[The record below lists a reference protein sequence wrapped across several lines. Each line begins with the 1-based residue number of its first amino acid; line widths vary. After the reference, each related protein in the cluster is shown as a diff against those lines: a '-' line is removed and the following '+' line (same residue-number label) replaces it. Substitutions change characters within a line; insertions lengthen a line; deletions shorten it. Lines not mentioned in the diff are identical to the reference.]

1 MMTRYIAV
9 IEDHETEKKYVIG
22 NDHASKE
29 TALGSLL
36 FAMQLKLL
44 EHAGGDAHV
53 QFDAI
58 KTCGI
63 TDNGED
69 ALYIEGNAFNSE
81 TKEFPTVTGY
91 VFRVGNEEEDE

>member
-1 MMTRYIAV
+1 MTRYIAI

-29 TALGSLL
+29 TALGSLMI
-36 FAMQLKLL
+36 AMQLALL
-44 EHAGGDAHV
+44 EHAGGDACV
-53 QFDAI
+53 RFDAI

-81 TKEFPTVTGY
+81 SKEFPTVTGY
-91 VFRVGNEEEDE
+91 VFRVGGDDE

>member
-1 MMTRYIAV
+1 MTRYIAV
-9 IEDHETEKKYVIG
+9 IEDRDSKKKFVIG

-29 TALGSLL
+29 TALGSLII
-36 FAMQLKLL
+36 AMQLRLL
-44 EHAGGDAHV
+44 DSAGGDADVKFH
-53 QFDAI
+53 AL

-69 ALYIEGNAFNSE
+69 TLYIEGNAFNTE

-91 VFRVGNEEEDE
+91 IFRVGGDEE

>member
-36 FAMQLKLL
+36 IAMQLTLL
-44 EHAGGDAHV
+44 QHAGGDAQV
-53 QFDAI
+53 QFGAL

-69 ALYIEGNAFNSE
+69 ALYIEGNAFNVE

>member
-9 IEDHETEKKYVIG
+9 IEDHETEKKHVIG

-29 TALGSLL
+29 TALGSLMI
-36 FAMQLKLL
+36 AMQLTLL
-44 EHAGGDAHV
+44 QHTGGDAQV
-53 QFDAI
+53 QFGAL

-69 ALYIEGNAFNSE
+69 TLYIEGNAFNVE

-91 VFRVGNEEEDE
+91 VFRVGNEEDDE

>member
-1 MMTRYIAV
+1 MTRYIAV

-29 TALGSLL
+29 TALGSLMI
-36 FAMQLKLL
+36 AMQLRLL
-44 EHAGGDAHV
+44 EHAGEDAHV
-53 QFDAI
+53 QFDVL
-58 KTCGI
+58 KTCGS

-69 ALYIEGNAFNSE
+69 TLYIEGNAFNTE

-91 VFRVGNEEEDE
+91 VFRVGGDDE

>member
-1 MMTRYIAV
+1 MMTRYIAT

-53 QFDAI
+53 QFGAI

-91 VFRVGNEEEDE
+91 VFRVGDEEEEE

>member
-1 MMTRYIAV
+1 MTRYIAV
-9 IEDHETEKKYVIG
+9 IEDHENEKKHVIG

-36 FAMQLKLL
+36 IAMQLRLL
-44 EHAGGDAHV
+44 DSAGGDAHV
-53 QFDAI
+53 EFSAL

-69 ALYIEGNAFNSE
+69 TLYISGNAFNSE
-81 TKEFPTVTGY
+81 TKAFPTVTGY
-91 VFRVGNEEEDE
+91 IFRVGGDEE

>member
-1 MMTRYIAV
+1 MTRYIAV
-9 IEDHETEKKYVIG
+9 IEDHENEKKHVVG

-36 FAMQLKLL
+36 IAMQLKLL
-44 EHAGGDAHV
+44 DSAGGDAHV
-53 QFDAI
+53 EFSAL

-69 ALYIEGNAFNSE
+69 TLYISGNAFNSE
-81 TKEFPTVTGY
+81 TKAFPTVTGY
-91 VFRVGNEEEDE
+91 IFRVGGDEE

>member
-9 IEDHETEKKYVIG
+9 IEDHETEKKFVIG

-36 FAMQLKLL
+36 IAMQLTLL
-44 EHAGGDAHV
+44 KHAGGDAQV
-53 QFDAI
+53 KFDGL

-69 ALYIEGNAFNSE
+69 TLYIEGNAFNSE

>member
-36 FAMQLKLL
+36 IAMQLKLL

-53 QFDAI
+53 EFGAL

-69 ALYIEGNAFNSE
+69 TLYIEGNAFNSE

-91 VFRVGNEEEDE
+91 VFRVGNEEEEE